1 MGWSM
6 ADTIA
11 AKQKKYAVQAEY
23 AERAEKKLL
32 DVTKK
37 YGVYI
42 LLWLM
47 CAVSI
52 SAVLYIYTEEPF
64 NIYTLAGMAASAGLI
79 RLLDVIR
86 RNKLGTLIYIVLVIT
101 VSIISG
107 SFINDNGELVYRFVR
122 WFFSGAQAEETQAR
136 FLLALTP
143 MMTFFLTSAF
153 YYFTRVIYRCAML
166 TLVSLI
172 PFALAVK
179 AATVLPYAYP
189 IIMSA
194 LDLIFLLIDGRR
206 TLVGK
211 SEAAGS
217 RAAVYTDF
225 AAAAFLLA
233 LILPKPSETP
243 YYEKFEEAV
252 SMFSFGGSGETVFK
266 GEYMTES
273 GTAEE
278 LIRGESKLIYIIS
291 TDDPVYMK
299 AQVFDLYDTASG
311 RWLSIGDG
319 VSGEKDWQETAGLL
333 SFEKLGDA
341 LKTARASWGEQFE
354 QYTFAKDMPDIEER
368 ESYSIVYTRNFASQ
382 YVLSPLR
389 ATEVNLSNV
398 EGTEWCARST
408 AGEIFTNH
416 NKRLLPPEANYTVR
430 YYSEDAFD
438 KMIESGFCDI
448 TFEEYGDFITDLWIW
463 NGSDSEEYAAAIEF
477 SRELENAEWYRIE
490 TETEVSPEIQ
500 TLADEL
506 TEGLE
511 YDYQKAAAIEQFFN
525 SGEFLYDLNYEAP
538 EGMRTPE
545 HFLFE
550 SKRGICSD
558 FATAYTLL
566 ARAAGLTVRYVEGF
580 VPQPSDDDGVYFI
593 NTDNAHAYPEVFI
606 PGAGWKIYEPTVAGF
621 VGRGSQASEENGAEV
636 DHTAVFLTSF
646 AVVCGF
652 GMLILIVLISP
663 KIAEGIFRIK
673 VKRIGGGK
681 GVIMLYN
688 RHIRNAEGRF
698 GMSLKAFTPEQ
709 TEAVT
714 SERTGASAKPLT
726 EPFTAA
732 CYGGADISRD
742 DFEKAYECYKTLRK
756 NMRSKKQKKGRRSV

>member
-1 MGWSM
+1 MTDIISV
-6 ADTIA
+6 
-11 AKQKKYAVQAEY
+11 KHKKYAVQAEY
-23 AERAEKKLL
+23 AEQAEKKLL
-32 DVTKK
+32 YVTKK
-37 YGVYI
+37 YGEYI
-42 LLWLM
+42 LLWLL

-79 RLLDVIR
+79 KLFDAIR
-86 RNKLGTLIYIVLVIT
+86 RNKLGTLIYIVLFIT

-107 SFINDNGELVYRFVR
+107 LFIKGDGEIIYRFVR
-122 WFFSGAQAEETQAR
+122 WFFSGAQAEETQTR
-136 FLLALTP
+136 FMLALTP
-143 MMTFFLTSAF
+143 MITLFLTSAF

-179 AATVLPYAYP
+179 AAAVLPDAYP
-189 IIMSA
+189 IIVA
-194 LDLIFLLIDGRR
+194 AINLIFLLIDGRK

-211 SEAAGS
+211 SGTAGS
-217 RAAVYTDF
+217 RVAVYTDF
-225 AAAAFLLA
+225 AVAAFLLA

-266 GEYMTES
+266 GEYKTES

-278 LIRGESKLIYIIS
+278 LIRGESKLIYIVS
-291 TDDPVYMK
+291 TAEPVYMK
-299 AQVFDLYDTASG
+299 TQVFDIYDP
-311 RWLSIGDG
+311 
-319 VSGEKDWQETAGLL
+319 VSGHWESVGERVSGQKDWQDRAGQL
-333 SFEKLGDA
+333 SFEKLGNA
-341 LKTARASWGEQFE
+341 VKTSDSVDYDR
-354 QYTFAKDMPDIEER
+354 YPFAADMPDIEER
-368 ESYSIVYTRNFASQ
+368 ESYSIVYTRNFAAQ
-382 YVLSPLR
+382 YVLGPLR

-398 EGTEWCARST
+398 EGTEWCARSA

-416 NKRLLPPEANYTVR
+416 NRRLLSPEANYTLR

-438 KMIESGFCDI
+438 RMIESGFCD
-448 TFEEYGDFITDLWIW
+448 TSFEDYQSFITDLWM
-463 NGSDSEEYAAAIEF
+463 SVEYDSEEYAAVYEF
-477 SRELENAEWYRIE
+477 YRELNNAEEYREI
-490 TETEVSPEIQ
+490 TKTEVSPEIQ
-500 TLADEL
+500 SLADEL
-506 TEGLE
+506 TEGME
-511 YDYQKAAAIEQFFN
+511 YDYQKAEAIEKFFN

-580 VPQPSDDDGVYFI
+580 VPQPSDDEGVYFI
-593 NTDNAHAYPEVFI
+593 NTDNAYAYPEVFI

-621 VGRGSQASEENGAEV
+621 VGKGSQAGEENGAAV
-636 DHTAVFLTSF
+636 DHTAVFLTAV
-646 AVVCGF
+646 AVVCGL
-652 GMLILIVLISP
+652 GMFILIVLFTP
-663 KIAEGIFRIK
+663 KISEGIFRMK

-688 RHIRNAEGRF
+688 RHIGDAEKRL

-714 SERTGASAKPLT
+714 AERTGASAKPLT

-732 CYGGADISRD
+732 CYGGADIGGD

-756 NMRSKKQKKGRRSV
+756 NMRSKKQKKGRRSE